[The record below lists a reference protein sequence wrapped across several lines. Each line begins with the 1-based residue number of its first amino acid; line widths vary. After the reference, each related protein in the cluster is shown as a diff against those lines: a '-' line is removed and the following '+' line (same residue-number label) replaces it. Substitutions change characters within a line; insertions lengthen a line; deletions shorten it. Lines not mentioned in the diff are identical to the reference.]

1 MFASLLLHIFTIWF
15 YQSISSVSFSQCYIL
30 MLNNYSTARFLR
42 ANDTCNNSLTSTIA
56 MLITLYPT
64 INHWISNW
72 IVIIVYRCIN
82 SSYLFNNLFERYV
95 LKYWYLKFVSN
106 WGGKVTGTVP
116 FHLLPNL
123 AYKVSQPVAWMLM
136 KTWDS
141 RVFCVSFPCPPN
153 SPSDVKDP
161 SHMGCITEEE
171 H

>member
-1 MFASLLLHIFTIWF
+1 MGVPFYTPLVVFASLLLHIFTIWF

-82 SSYLFNNLFERYV
+82 SSYLFNKLRDMCWNTGIWNLFQIGEESDRNCA
-95 LKYWYLKFVSN
+95 VS
-106 WGGKVTGTVP
+106 P
-116 FHLLPNL
+116 FTQLSLQ
-123 AYKVSQPVAWMLM
+123 S
-136 KTWDS
+136 
-141 RVFCVSFPCPPN
+141 
-153 SPSDVKDP
+153 
-161 SHMGCITEEE
+161 
-171 H
+171 